1 MVMRPCNHCSHNSKP
16 QKNSQ
21 KHNNNNDMRKIKS
34 KLKLKKKP
42 YYMKKSKEKNEVIG
56 TQIENNK
63 VYNDNLTH
71 LKCFA

>member
-1 MVMRPCNHCSHNSKP
+1 
-16 QKNSQ
+16 
-21 KHNNNNDMRKIKS
+21 MRKIKS